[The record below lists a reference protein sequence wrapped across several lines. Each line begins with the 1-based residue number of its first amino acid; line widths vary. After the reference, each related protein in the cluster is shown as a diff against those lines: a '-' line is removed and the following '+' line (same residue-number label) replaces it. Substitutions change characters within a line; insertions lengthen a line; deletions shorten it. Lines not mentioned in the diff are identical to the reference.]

1 MELNISQLR
10 EIEREQEGSF
20 YLLDTQQF
28 VQNFN
33 ELLAAFRHFYPDTQI
48 AYSYK
53 TNYTPRICQL
63 VDQLGGY
70 AEVVSDMEYEIA
82 RRLGISPSKV
92 HFNGPYKNSAAVK
105 EIILGG
111 GIVNLDDYI
120 EVPAILELAKSHPE
134 KQIQIGIRCNFKI
147 NDRTTSRFGFDV
159 TKREFQEML
168 QTLRAAGNIS
178 IAGIQ
183 CHFASRSLDT
193 WQPRANGLCKLVDEA
208 CDEMPDHI
216 DLGGGM
222 YGKMKDSL
230 KMQFNTR
237 IPTYEEY
244 AQKAAAFIADHF
256 QNDTKR
262 PTLFIEPGS
271 ALVGDVMR
279 FAAPVVSI
287 KDIRGKAIATLL
299 GSVYNIN
306 PTLNRKNPPITV
318 YSDNPSA
325 QTDYENLDFGGYTCI
340 ESDYLYKGYNGPLAV
355 GDIVVFEN
363 VGSYSVVLKPP
374 FILPNFP
381 IIEWDNGNT
390 SVVKRKESFDD
401 LFHTYKFDF

>member
-1 MELNISQLR
+1 
-10 EIEREQEGSF
+10 
-20 YLLDTQQF
+20 
-28 VQNFN
+28 
-33 ELLAAFRHFYPDTQI
+33 
-48 AYSYK
+48 
-53 TNYTPRICQL
+53 
-63 VDQLGGY
+63 
-70 AEVVSDMEYEIA
+70 
-82 RRLGISPSKV
+82 
-92 HFNGPYKNSAAVK
+92 
-105 EIILGG
+105 
-111 GIVNLDDYI
+111 
-120 EVPAILELAKSHPE
+120 
-134 KQIQIGIRCNFKI
+134 
-147 NDRTTSRFGFDV
+147 
-159 TKREFQEML
+159 
-168 QTLRAAGNIS
+168 
-178 IAGIQ
+178 
-183 CHFASRSLDT
+183 
-193 WQPRANGLCKLVDEA
+193 
-208 CDEMPDHI
+208 
-216 DLGGGM
+216 M

-256 QNDTKR
+256 QNAKKR

-318 YSDNPSA
+318 YSDALSA
-325 QTDYENLDFGGYTCI
+325 RTEYENLDFGGYTCI

-381 IIEWDNGNT
+381 IIEWDNGHT